1 MLWAELC
8 QYQADTE
15 LETRVYEFYIAS
27 ERRILPRGGGYLDQ
41 PAALIDAIERIE
53 QKYALVAKMQ
63 EIDEAGRKQIE
74 ALDQLPENPSDVSSR
89 Y

>member
-1 MLWAELC
+1 M
-8 QYQADTE
+8 
-15 LETRVYEFYIAS
+15 YEFYIAS
-27 ERRILPRGGGYLDQ
+27 ERRVLPRAGGYLDQ

-53 QKYALVAKMQ
+53 RKYALIAKME

-74 ALDQLPENPSDVSSR
+74 ALDQLPENTDDHTGC